1 MKNSELRKLVLQY
14 KEIINKQK
22 KKYVDVVKLSK
33 KLKDI
38 EYRYFHE
45 TGKTLKS
52 DLKEFKEN

>member
-1 MKNSELRKLVLQY
+1 M
-14 KEIINKQK
+14 NKQK
-22 KKYVDVVKLSK
+22 KKYVDIVKLSE

-38 EYRYFHE
+38 EHRYFHE

>member
-1 MKNSELRKLVLQY
+1 MRNSELKKLMSQY

-22 KKYVDVVKLSK
+22 KKHVDVAKLSE
-33 KLKDI
+33 KLEDI
-38 EYRYFHE
+38 EHRYFHE